1 VIEKMGDKKLDGFL
15 VKEVYEEDFIKVKYL
30 IDEVSYFAYQSLIPK
45 EGLEYLKNNLWGLE
59 VLKKDAKEGY
69 TVVVKDDDKVI
80 GTGTIVG
87 NYISKIYVKPEY
99 HGCGIGKLIV
109 KYLEDKAKSN
119 GVKKIFLA
127 SNLSAEK
134 FYTKLGYYTTENRE
148 LSTPNGYVFKI
159 SWMQKDT

>member
-1 VIEKMGDKKLDGFL
+1 MVDKKLDGFL
-15 VKEVYEEDFIKVKYL
+15 INEIYEEDFIKVKYL
-30 IDEVSYFAYQSLIPK
+30 IDEVSYFAYKSLIPK
-45 EGLEYLKNNLWGLE
+45 EGYEYLKNNLWGLE

-99 HGCGIGKLIV
+99 HGCGIGRLIV

-127 SNLSAEK
+127 SNVSAEK
-134 FYTKLGYYTTENRE
+134 FYTKLGYKTTEKKE
-148 LSTPNGYVFKI
+148 MSTPNGYGFKI
-159 SWMQKDT
+159 SWMQKDN